1 MSIISLFPHFHT
13 PPPLLPVPNMPC
25 GFCGRK
31 APRLLTYVLN
41 DLSSVHTKLG
51 QVPTSLLH
59 YLVQTSRE
67 TPESDA
73 RSVAQVLTP
82 LSSPPPPP
90 SHQTTTTTTTT
101 TNTVLHPVAYR
112 SRTPAL
118 TGFTGPRRV
127 NLPATFT
134 PSCMN
139 TLSLK
144 FKS

>member
-13 PPPLLPVPNMPC
+13 PPLLPVPNMPC

-82 LSSPPPPP
+82 LSSPPQATKQQQQQQ
-90 SHQTTTTTTTT
+90 QTRSFT
-101 TNTVLHPVAYR
+101 L
-112 SRTPAL
+112 SRTGVEPQPSLDLQARGAL
-118 TGFTGPRRV
+118 TYQPRS
-127 NLPATFT
+127 LPAAWIPFR
-134 PSCMN
+134 
-139 TLSLK
+139 
-144 FKS
+144 